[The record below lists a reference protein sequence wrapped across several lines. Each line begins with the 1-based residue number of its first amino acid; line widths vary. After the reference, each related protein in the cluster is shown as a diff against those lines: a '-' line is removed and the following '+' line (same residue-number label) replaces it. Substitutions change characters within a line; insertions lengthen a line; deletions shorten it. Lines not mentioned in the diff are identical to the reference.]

1 MVGWRFK
8 RKVFTMAK
16 LIVSMLS
23 TLDNYCA
30 GPGGRLDQLP
40 MGASFDAHNLELMRS
55 TSAMLFGAVTFPM
68 FEAYW
73 PSVDRGPG
81 SDPVQREIAER
92 ADVARKLVVSNTLVI
107 NKASP
112 WAETEVVSRDRA
124 TRRVSELK
132 AQETG
137 NLVIFGSRM
146 LVNLLLTEGLVD
158 EYHLLV
164 ANVVL
169 GGGVPTFEPG
179 ATASFQLLNH
189 RQLPASDIV
198 ALHYAC

>member
-1 MVGWRFK
+1 MAGWRFK
-8 RKVFTMAK
+8 RKVAKMAK

-30 GPGGRLDQLP
+30 GPDGRLDQLP
-40 MGASFDAHNLELMRS
+40 MGPAFDAHNLELMRNA
-55 TSAMLFGAVTFPM
+55 SAMLFGAVTFPM
-68 FEAYW
+68 FEDYW

-92 ADVARKLVVSNTLVI
+92 ADAMRKLVVSNTLVVSQ
-107 NKASP
+107 ASP

-124 TRRVSELK
+124 AQRLRDLK

-137 NLVIFGSRM
+137 GLVVFGSHM
-146 LVNLLLTEGLVD
+146 LVDLLLTEGLVD

-169 GGGVPTFEPG
+169 GSGVPTFEPG
-179 ATASFQLLNH
+179 ATASFRLLNH

>member
-1 MVGWRFK
+1 MAGWRFK

-40 MGASFDAHNLELMRS
+40 MGAPFDAHNVELMRN

-73 PSVDRGPG
+73 PNVDRGAG

-92 ADVARKLVVSNTLVI
+92 ADAARKLVVSNTLVM

-124 TRRVSELK
+124 ARRISELK

-137 NLVIFGSRM
+137 NLMIFGSHI

-198 ALHYAC
+198 VLHYAC